1 MAIILERINSQ
12 EASVSGRNVRLE
24 LIYRVSGYTTALQV
38 YVAVLNGVAESY
50 PWSDGDYTGF
60 LLKRESISIEPVHVD
75 EDDQDACIWTATVG
89 YARPEHIELTPD
101 TGDSEESFD
110 IRLDTTHI
118 TQSLGTVNSYAA
130 PGTTAPD
137 HDGAI
142 NVTSEGVEGVDILTP
157 TWTFS
162 ETHYI
167 ALADLTDAYK
177 ATLAGLVGT
186 KNNDTFRG
194 HAAGEV
200 FLLGASGHRRGSAE
214 DAAVSFVFG
223 VSKNATGLSVGTIT
237 GISKLGWDYLWVK
250 YKPVVDANSP
260 VRQPVAAYVE
270 KVYKDGDFSQLL
282 PSE

>member
-38 YVAVLNGVAESY
+38 YVAVKNGVAESY
-50 PWSDGDYTGF
+50 PWSDGAYTGF
-60 LLKRESISIEPVHVD
+60 LLKRESIQVAPEHVD
-75 EDDQDACIWTATVG
+75 TSDADACIWTATVG
-89 YARPEHIELTPD
+89 YVRPEHIEVTKE
-101 TGDSEESFD
+101 TGDSEEAFD
-110 IRLDTTHI
+110 IRVDTTHI
-118 TQSLGTVNSYAA
+118 TQSK
-130 PGTTAPD
+130 GTTAYPNPGAPD
-137 HDGAI
+137 NEGAI

-157 TWTFS
+157 TWSFS

-167 ALADLTDAYK
+167 ALADITDAYK

-186 KNNDTFRG
+186 KNDDTFRG

-200 FLLGASGHRRGSAE
+200 LLMGVSGSRRGSAE
-214 DAAVSFVFG
+214 DWAVTFTFG
-223 VSKNATGLSVGTIT
+223 VSKNATELSVGTVT

-250 YKPVVDANSP
+250 YKPIVDANSP

-270 KVYKDGDFSQLL
+270 KVYDDGDFDDLGIG
-282 PSE
+282 